1 MDPPSQPGPALS
13 RGLDLGR
20 NGEASGRPGRQ
31 ALTVPCSRCA
41 GLSPW
46 AKAHD
51 SEVPAARGHHPVR
64 FGIRR
69 WWWVRC
75 CPCCGSRNRHR
86 VGIPTG
92 GRREVLGRVVGAAPG
107 VVVVEVVSAVREW
120 APGHGRPARLRS
132 AGRRGPRG
140 PAGRALPVVVGL
152 PHGAGGRPVFLRS
165 LPGGGDPRRPD
176 GRLRHITVDRRA
188 PGPGMKGH
196 GPGARRSMGSCRAGP
211 GHRRAAGRWARG
223 AVRGPRVPRPTR
235 SARPRP
241 AAPRGGPSC
250 TAPRR

>member
-1 MDPPSQPGPALS
+1 VDPPSQPGPALS

-92 GRREVLGRVVGAAPG
+92 GRREFLGRVVGAAPG

-120 APGHGRPARLRS
+120 APVLDVRPAFGAPVAGPSWACWPGSARRCGPPAWSRWTPCVPEVPTGRGRSTAPGRPSS
-132 AGRRGPRG
+132 AHHR
-140 PAGRALPVVVGL
+140 
-152 PHGAGGRPVFLRS
+152 GRP
-165 LPGGGDPRRPD
+165 
-176 GRLRHITVDRRA
+176 A